1 MTIKQLSVFLE
12 NREGRLEEVLNTLKE
27 EKINIIS
34 LSLADTSDYGM
45 LRILV
50 EEPERGR
57 DALKAKGFS
66 ATLSDIVA
74 VTLPHKIGALQ
85 ETLHI
90 LYEAGINI
98 EYMYAL
104 CTTTDEAAIAIKPS
118 NLNQAVEAL
127 KAKEAHFFDG
137 LF

>member
-12 NREGRLEEVLNTLKE
+12 NREGRLEEVLTTLKE

-104 CTTTDEAAIAIKPS
+104 CP
-118 NLNQAVEAL
+118 NQ
-127 KAKEAHFFDG
+127 KA
-137 LF
+137 